1 MTTAMDRYISSLDE
15 DGPVEEETYTGLP
28 GLRTMKAGISRHRLF
43 WTSCAAL
50 GLVIGGAFHLVV
62 PAKYTAVTILYL
74 TEPASESYKV
84 SDDASLVETNAV
96 AYRAA
101 HLLHI
106 YNTNDLPG
114 TWEGAAVGDVLLQIQ
129 GDGDTRASAVRW
141 TKALASA
148 FLTVREQ
155 TLGEQTKVVVSS
167 LDKQATQLQADVQR
181 LNNTITALSSGGAS
195 DANQVTETLSER
207 GTDQAQ
213 LTTLQNEVQQDL
225 LAETA
230 VNTGSYILDPAQAA
244 LVHTN
249 RIFAEDGLAGLV
261 AGLAL
266 GIGIIVVGAVIS
278 DRPRRRAEVAAV
290 LGAPVE
296 LSLRGAPAEP
306 GLLRRTARRRF
317 VKRPGPQ
324 LKLAQRRLRERLG
337 QSRRPALALV
347 STGKG
352 CAGTA
357 AVMLAG
363 MALSLA
369 AEGKRVVLVDM
380 AEGRPLAKLLGRR
393 SKGGAVRTITSG
405 KQQLR
410 LAVAPEDVTTLDS
423 EEVTK
428 DTDAVL
434 LLANA
439 DPALGA
445 EHLRRWA
452 EDAVVVLRAGKV
464 SDVLIEAAGQ
474 MLREAGVLPV
484 SAILL
489 GADKA
494 DETFGTVEQ
503 VDQTMPP
510 SPLGAKSEWHKSWA
524 PSASSSST
532 T

>member
-1 MTTAMDRYISSLDE
+1 VTTAMDRYISSLDE

-28 GLRTMKAGISRHRLF
+28 GLRAMKAGIGRHRLF
-43 WTSCAAL
+43 WTSCVAL
-50 GLVIGGAFHLVV
+50 GLVIGAAFHLVV

-74 TEPASESYKV
+74 TEPASGSYKV
-84 SDDASLVETNAV
+84 SDDASLVGTNAV

-101 HLLHI
+101 NLLHI

-114 TWEGAAVGDVLLQIQ
+114 TWEGVAVGDVLLQIQ
-129 GDGDTRASAVRW
+129 GNGDTRASAVRW

-155 TLGEQTKVVVSS
+155 TLGEQTQVVVSS
-167 LDKQATQLQADVQR
+167 LDKQATQLQADVQS
-181 LNNTITALSSGGAS
+181 LNNTITALSSGGPG
-195 DANQVTETLSER
+195 DANQVTEMLTER

-230 VNTGSYILDPAQAA
+230 LNTGSYILDPAQAA

-261 AGLAL
+261 AGLAI
-266 GIGIIVVGAVIS
+266 GTGIIVVGAIIS

-296 LSLRGAPAEP
+296 LSLRGAPGEP

-337 QSRRPALALV
+337 QSPRPALALV
-347 STGKG
+347 TTGKG
-352 CAGTA
+352 CKGTA
-357 AVMLAG
+357 AVMLVG
-363 MALSLA
+363 TALSLA
-369 AEGKRVVLVDM
+369 AEGKRVLLVDM
-380 AEGRPLAKLLGRR
+380 AEGRPLAKLLGSR
-393 SKGGAVRTITSG
+393 SKGSAVRTIISG

-410 LAVAPEDVTTLDS
+410 LAVAPEDVTTLDL

-434 LLANA
+434 LFATA

-452 EDAVVVLRAGKV
+452 GDAVVVLRAGKV

-474 MLREAGVLPV
+474 MLREAGVVPV

-503 VDQTMPP
+503 VDQTVP
-510 SPLGAKSEWHKSWA
+510 SPLGAKRERHKSWA
-524 PSASSSST
+524 PSASTSST

>member
-1 MTTAMDRYISSLDE
+1 
-15 DGPVEEETYTGLP
+15 
-28 GLRTMKAGISRHRLF
+28 
-43 WTSCAAL
+43 
-50 GLVIGGAFHLVV
+50 
-62 PAKYTAVTILYL
+62 
-74 TEPASESYKV
+74 
-84 SDDASLVETNAV
+84 
-96 AYRAA
+96 
-101 HLLHI
+101 
-106 YNTNDLPG
+106 
-114 TWEGAAVGDVLLQIQ
+114 
-129 GDGDTRASAVRW
+129 
-141 TKALASA
+141 
-148 FLTVREQ
+148 VREQ
-155 TLGEQTKVVVSS
+155 TLGEQTQVVVSS
-167 LDKQATQLQADVQR
+167 LDKQATQLQADVQS
-181 LNNTITALSSGGAS
+181 LNNTITALSSGGAG
-195 DANQVTETLSER
+195 DANQVTEMLTER

-213 LTTLQNEVQQDL
+213 LTTLQNEAQQDL

-230 VNTGSYILDPAQAA
+230 LNTGSYILDPAQAA

-249 RIFAEDGLAGLV
+249 RIFVEDGLAGLV
-261 AGLAL
+261 AGLAI

-306 GLLRRTARRRF
+306 GLLRRTASRRF

-352 CAGTA
+352 CTGTA

-363 MALSLA
+363 TALSLA

-393 SKGGAVRTITSG
+393 SKGSAVRTITSG
-405 KQQLR
+405 KLQLR

-434 LLANA
+434 LLATA

-474 MLREAGVLPV
+474 MLREAGVVPV

-503 VDQTMPP
+503 VDQTVP
-510 SPLGAKSEWHKSWA
+510 SPLGAKSERHKSWA
-524 PSASSSST
+524 PSASTSST
-532 T
+532 

>member
-1 MTTAMDRYISSLDE
+1 VTTAMGRYISSLDE
-15 DGPVEEETYTGLP
+15 DGPVEEETYAGLP

-50 GLVIGGAFHLVV
+50 GLVIGAAFHIVV
-62 PAKYTAVTILYL
+62 PAKYTAVTMLYL
-74 TEPASESYKV
+74 TEPANGSYKV
-84 SDDASLVETNAV
+84 GDDASLVDTSAV

-101 HLLHI
+101 HLLNI
-106 YNTNDLPG
+106 YNDLPG
-114 TWEGAAVGDVLLQIQ
+114 NWEGVAVGDVLLQIQ
-129 GDGDTRASAVRW
+129 GDGATRASAVRW

-155 TLGEQTKVVVSS
+155 TLGEQTQVVASS
-167 LDKQATQLQADVQR
+167 LDKQATQLEADVES
-181 LNNTITALSSGGAS
+181 LNNAITALSSGGAS
-195 DANQVTETLSER
+195 DANQVTEMLTER

-261 AGLAL
+261 AGLAI

-306 GLLRRTARRRF
+306 GLLRRAARRRF

-337 QSRRPALALV
+337 QSRGPALALV

-352 CAGTA
+352 CKGTA
-357 AVMLAG
+357 AVMLVG
-363 MALSLA
+363 TALSLA

-380 AEGRPLAKLLGRR
+380 AEGRPLAKLLRSR
-393 SKGGAVRTITSG
+393 SKGSAVRTVISG

-410 LAVAPEDVTTLDS
+410 LAVAPEDATTLDS

-434 LLANA
+434 LLATA

-474 MLREAGVLPV
+474 MLREAGVVPV

-489 GADKA
+489 GADKG

-503 VDQTMPP
+503 VDQTVP
-510 SPLGAKSEWHKSWA
+510 SPLGAKRELHKSSA
-524 PSASSSST
+524 RSASTSST